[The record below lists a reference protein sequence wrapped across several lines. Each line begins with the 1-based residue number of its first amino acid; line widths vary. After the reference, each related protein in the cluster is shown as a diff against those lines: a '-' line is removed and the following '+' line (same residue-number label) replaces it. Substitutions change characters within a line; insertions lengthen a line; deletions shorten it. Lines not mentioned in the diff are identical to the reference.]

1 MKIANFWREIASF
14 YLLSEWNKNNQ
25 YVLQFFLV
33 LVLFTACLYHFLFWR
48 YFNSSMV
55 SFLSDILLSFPNLN
69 NLNNHVWQKITQNRK
84 SFITQSKHSWWSVL
98 GISTKKKKFNRFY
111 QLFFRTTGLQPKLL
125 ILIESPK
132 KGKLGVVF
140 EAKFGQNLVQCCEKT
155 KKLVIQLSFSDT
167 LHEVYIYKHI
177 LVVIE
182 IPEWKLKAKL
192 AWSTIFEGS

>member
-98 GISTKKKKFNRFY
+98 GILQKKKKFNRFY

-125 ILIESPK
+125 ILTESPK

-140 EAKFGQNLVQCCEKT
+140 EAKFGPMLWKNKET
-155 KKLVIQLSFSDT
+155 GNS
-167 LHEVYIYKHI
+167 
-177 LVVIE
+177 IE
-182 IPEWKLKAKL
+182 FFWYF
-192 AWSTIFEGS
+192 AWGIHLQAHTSGYRNTWVKIEG